1 MTNNEESFL
10 ITEFKTE
17 REEDLNKRLDIFVSE
32 KLNITRSQVKNYLN
46 SIKVNG
52 QKKKLSY
59 LLKLNDII
67 IIENEKKIIKENSK
81 EEPKAENISLNI
93 IYEDKYL
100 IIINKPNNM
109 SVHCSASEMS
119 GTLVNGLL
127 YNIKDFDFTGNKNRA
142 GIIHRL
148 DKDTSGLIIIGK
160 NANIVSSIQ
169 EQFK

>member
-1 MTNNEESFL
+1 MIDNEESFL

-67 IIENEKKIIKENSK
+67 IVENEKKFIKENS
-81 EEPKAENISLNI
+81 I
-93 IYEDKYL
+93 
-100 IIINKPNNM
+100 
-109 SVHCSASEMS
+109 
-119 GTLVNGLL
+119 
-127 YNIKDFDFTGNKNRA
+127 R
-142 GIIHRL
+142 
-148 DKDTSGLIIIGK
+148 
-160 NANIVSSIQ
+160 
-169 EQFK
+169 

>member
-1 MTNNEESFL
+1 MINNEESFL

-67 IIENEKKIIKENSK
+67 IIENEKKFIKENSK
-81 EEPKAENISLNI
+81 EEPKAETN
-93 IYEDKYL
+93 
-100 IIINKPNNM
+100 
-109 SVHCSASEMS
+109 
-119 GTLVNGLL
+119 
-127 YNIKDFDFTGNKNRA
+127 
-142 GIIHRL
+142 
-148 DKDTSGLIIIGK
+148 
-160 NANIVSSIQ
+160 
-169 EQFK
+169 